1 MATYKNQKTYNISPT
16 SGDTKRDGVNANVAK
31 TPSQLY
37 KTQQLNDSINKLRQ
51 NIRMQA
57 KKTAKNGKKTRT
69 A

>member
-37 KTQQLNDSINKLRQ
+37 KTQQLNKIKSLTNEGKHKDAQKLYNQ
-51 NIRMQA
+51 TF
-57 KKTAKNGKKTRT
+57 KV
-69 A
+69 